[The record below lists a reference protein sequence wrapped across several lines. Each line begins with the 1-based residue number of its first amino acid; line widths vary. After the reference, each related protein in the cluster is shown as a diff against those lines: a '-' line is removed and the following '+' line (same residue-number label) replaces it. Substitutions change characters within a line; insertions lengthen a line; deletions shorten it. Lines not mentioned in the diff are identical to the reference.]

1 MDDIERVKFLE
12 MMEDNIMD
20 HTVAINKYIQYC
32 DFVIRCHQLDI
43 IIDYDKYLDLL
54 NFARIAKPVDKDE
67 WFLLQKYQT
76 IINNLYNENKKTK

>member
-43 IIDYDKYLDLL
+43 IIDY
-54 NFARIAKPVDKDE
+54 I
-67 WFLLQKYQT
+67 
-76 IINNLYNENKKTK
+76 